1 MSSIW
6 HSSNSFSL
14 DFWIRKSIVVFLLDA
29 IDKRFKHQTLM
40 FLVKI
45 ISYKQIS
52 KLTTFS
58 PILLFMSFVS
68 IIFEKI
74 KKKNL
79 YFLRFFYK
87 VTVVIIWD
95 MSSLCY
101 LIKPYNLYWWY
112 DKSFVTYLYLKGD
125 DHSPNLQWK
134 ENLWLKESIAYWKKT
149 LSMKVVDLLKGAS
162 KKHFW
167 IHIVNL

>member
-1 MSSIW
+1 MALDDFKCLCPLTLYLDKGCVMSPIW

-45 ISYKQIS
+45 ISYKQI
-52 KLTTFS
+52 
-58 PILLFMSFVS
+58 
-68 IIFEKI
+68 
-74 KKKNL
+74 L
-79 YFLRFFYK
+79 YFHRFFDK

-95 MSSLCY
+95 MASSCY

-112 DKSFVTYLYLKGD
+112 DKSFVEYLYLKGD
-125 DHSPNLQWK
+125 DHSPNLQRK
-134 ENLWLKESIAYWKKT
+134 ENLWLKESIAKNIKHKSYWLT
-149 LSMKVVDLLKGAS
+149 
-162 KKHFW
+162 
-167 IHIVNL
+167 